1 MNNKF
6 ACKGNKNEAV
16 FHYQSM

>member
-16 FHYQSM
+16 FHYQSV

>member
-6 ACKGNKNEAV
+6 ACKGNKNAALFRYISV
-16 FHYQSM
+16 